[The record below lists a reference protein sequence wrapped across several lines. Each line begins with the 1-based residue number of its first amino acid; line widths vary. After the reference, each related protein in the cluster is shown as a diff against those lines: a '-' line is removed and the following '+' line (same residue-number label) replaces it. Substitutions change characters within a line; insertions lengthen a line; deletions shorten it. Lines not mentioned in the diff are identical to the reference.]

1 MLISL
6 YHVSI
11 FVYGAHAHTYASD
24 IKNSGRQRL
33 TEEGEI
39 RTRSWCF
46 LTRREYP
53 PTMMVSFKVVTVLH
67 DFALIGFI
75 NEDECTFSL
84 VEMDESGTMSGKV
97 LKQGKKIYVT
107 LLQPGMQPVAW
118 SGIFKKKED

>member
-1 MLISL
+1 
-6 YHVSI
+6 
-11 FVYGAHAHTYASD
+11 
-24 IKNSGRQRL
+24 
-33 TEEGEI
+33 
-39 RTRSWCF
+39 
-46 LTRREYP
+46 
-53 PTMMVSFKVVTVLH
+53 MMVSFKVVTVLH